1 MVVPNIYL
9 CLWSYYT
16 KGHLVRFDIQSHSL
30 KHDERATEVKLLQ
43 SVIVVIR
50 CFDLLEPI

>member
-16 KGHLVRFDIQSHSL
+16 KDHLVRFDIQSHSL
-30 KHDERATEVKLLQ
+30 KHDERATEVKLLH